1 MERVRV
7 QSEADQSRPMQQ
19 LSAALATLVSTD
31 QSPTRHPRLRV
42 VNGAVWE
49 LWDLHKLAAWGRA
62 VEQGSRQCVGG
73 AVATVVWLS
82 GEGTGEHVQMF
93 TMAGG
98 EGAKAMVGSGRRSGV
113 DVETYVAKW
122 GPWLLAAEGGTK
134 AGRVK
139 ELMRDVRRLGE
150 GEEKAR
156 AKSVLSVPILAHLPL
171 SEDDVGLQI
180 VAVVVLE
187 REGQEGGFAVEEVQR
202 AALWS
207 RMLTLQVQAMAATE
221 HRHAQHKQ
229 VREGVLRGGRMDV
242 RQ

>member
-1 MERVRV
+1 
-7 QSEADQSRPMQQ
+7 MQQ
-19 LSAALATLVSTD
+19 LSSALATLLSTD
-31 QSPTRHPRLRV
+31 PSPTRPPRLRV

-49 LWDLHKLAAWGRA
+49 LWDLRKLAAWGRA

-73 AVATVVWLS
+73 AAATVVWLS

-98 EGAKAMVGSGRRSGV
+98 QGAKAMVGSGRRSGV

-122 GPWLLAAEGGTK
+122 GPWLLAAEGGTQ

-139 ELMRDVRRLGE
+139 ELLRDVRRLGE

-171 SEDDVGLQI
+171 SEDDMGLQI

-187 REGQEGGFAVEEVQR
+187 REGQEGFGVEEVQR

-207 RMLTLQVQAMAATE
+207 RLLTLQVQAMAATE
-221 HRHAQHKQ
+221 HRHAQQKQ
-229 VREGVLRGGRMDV
+229 VSEGLIREGENGRETMISEAKIV
-242 RQ
+242 I